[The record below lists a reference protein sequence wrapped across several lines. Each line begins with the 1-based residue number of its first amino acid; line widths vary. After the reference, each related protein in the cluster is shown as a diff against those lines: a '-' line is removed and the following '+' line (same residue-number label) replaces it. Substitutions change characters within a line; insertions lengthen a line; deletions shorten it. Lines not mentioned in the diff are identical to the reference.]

1 MRSLPRFLLGL
12 LLASA
17 LGLTACASS
26 SSTTSRGD
34 SSEILGTWQ
43 YRAMAGSQ
51 LLDEGIFRITYERGR
66 LRGILRDSRIGTN
79 PVDVRYSGKQL
90 LLDLDGIQIRGRVEN
105 NRFVAYYERSLW
117 DVSSSQ
123 SFRHPSQRLNGSL
136 SARRVEVQGYS
147 GPNIQ
152 LGCDNLL
159 IESPNRCE

>member
-1 MRSLPRFLLGL
+1 MRSFPRRLLGL
-12 LLASA
+12 LFASA
-17 LGLTACASS
+17 LVFSACANS

-66 LRGILRDSRIGTN
+66 LRGVLRDSRIGTT

-105 NRFVAYYERSLW
+105 NRFVAYYERSMW
-117 DVSSSQ
+117 DVSTSQ
-123 SFRHPSQRLNGSL
+123 SYRRASQRLNGSL
-136 SARRVEVQGYS
+136 SARRVQVRGYS
-147 GPNIQ
+147 GPAIQ